1 LYVIDDDVLA
11 VQVESHDLS
20 PTVGEALL
28 DAAARGVRG
37 RDVDGVALREVAAG
51 GLVTVVVDHGESDR
65 IFGKHFIDAVTEL
78 MCLEDGTVSC
88 IVNRDITPVLEFG
101 SVAAI
106 YIDRITTID
115 EYNEALRSGGP
126 GNGWLYRVDRYVC
139 VSDAGAWCI
148 YCEKSN
154 DVAVIALR
162 DDADYERFHGPLG
175 QLWAKPIKELVEGGA
190 SALFPFDHL
199 VPEWRK
205 ALLEN
210 YGDGQQCKP
219 R

>member
-1 LYVIDDDVLA
+1 MVKMDNCARLA
-11 VQVESHDLS
+11 AFENVKKSINFD
-20 PTVGEALL
+20 ALL
-28 DAAARGVRG
+28 PEFVFSGAWRRF
-37 RDVDGVALREVAAG
+37 LFC
-51 GLVTVVVDHGESDR
+51 ESDR

-88 IVNRDITPVLEFG
+88 IVNLDATPVLEFE

-106 YIDRITTID
+106 YIDRVTTVD

-162 DDADYERFHGPLG
+162 DDAHYERFHGPLG